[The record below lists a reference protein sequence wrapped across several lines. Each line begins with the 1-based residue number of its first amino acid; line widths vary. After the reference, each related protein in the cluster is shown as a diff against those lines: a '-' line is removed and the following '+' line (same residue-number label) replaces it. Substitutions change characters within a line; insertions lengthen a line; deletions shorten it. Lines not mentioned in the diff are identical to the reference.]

1 MKLFFA
7 DKFSIMYA
15 TLGRRVFFLRPLR
28 KLYAGVV
35 VSCFLLMVLNV
46 LYIEDSFTWDIN
58 TALSYLDQSYED
70 YQTVSDWI

>member
-1 MKLFFA
+1 
-7 DKFSIMYA
+7 
-15 TLGRRVFFLRPLR
+15 LR

-35 VSCFLLMVLNV
+35 ISSFLLMAVNA

-70 YQTVSDWI
+70 YQTVSDWM